1 MSLRCVSSV
10 YVCWVGSA
18 IACVCRWV
26 VCEFCAHVRLV
37 RAHIQS
43 ARAPSPPRV
52 SEEGGEKNPSLVISN
67 YFCWVIAWRVSSLR
81 ASPPVF
87 ASISSPLPC
96 SPLPCLDGWWPM
108 IVQMDVIV
116 PLWRWPD
123 WGLPVQHIWE
133 SGKWYWWKVRAD
145 PGFKKT
151 GGGWMGGFFL
161 PLHLLQMTSWYCSLA
176 SCCILPFYQVMTA
189 AEMLLPLCR
198 YKSITNHPPKAKAY
212 R

>member
-1 MSLRCVSSV
+1 MSLRCVSS
-10 YVCWVGSA
+10 
-18 IACVCRWV
+18 ACVCVGWEVRLRACVGGWYANFV
-26 VCEFCAHVRLV
+26 HMCALCAHT
-37 RAHIQS
+37 S
-43 ARAPSPPRV
+43 KARAPPPPRV

-145 PGFKKT
+145 PGFKKDWRGVS
-151 GGGWMGGFFL
+151 GG
-161 PLHLLQMTSWYCSLA
+161 
-176 SCCILPFYQVMTA
+176 ILSPSSPTTDDFVV
-189 AEMLLPLCR
+189 L
-198 YKSITNHPPKAKAY
+198 
-212 R
+212 